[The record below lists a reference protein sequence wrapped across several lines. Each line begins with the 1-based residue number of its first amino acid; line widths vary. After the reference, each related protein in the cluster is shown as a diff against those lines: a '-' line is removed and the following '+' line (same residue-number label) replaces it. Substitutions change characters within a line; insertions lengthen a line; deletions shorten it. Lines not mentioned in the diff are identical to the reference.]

1 MEELLKTNDL
11 VLISAIA
18 SMFDEAGIAH
28 FVADANMSILEGS
41 LAMIPRR
48 ILVPSDQITAARR
61 LMREAGLGHELTP
74 EEGH

>member
-11 VLISAIA
+11 VLISAVGA
-18 SMFDEAGIAH
+18 MFDEARIAH

-48 ILVPSDQITAARR
+48 ILVPADQITAARR
-61 LMREAGLGHELTP
+61 LMRDAGLGHELTP
-74 EEGH
+74 EERS

>member
-11 VLISAIA
+11 VLISAVGA
-18 SMFDEAGIAH
+18 MFDEAGIAH

-48 ILVPSDQITAARR
+48 ILVPADQITAARH
-61 LMREAGLGHELTP
+61 LLREAGLGHELTP
-74 EEGH
+74 DEGR

>member
-11 VLISAIA
+11 VLISAVGA
-18 SMFDEAGIAH
+18 MFDEARIAH

-48 ILVPSDQITAARR
+48 ILVPADQITAARR
-61 LMREAGLGHELTP
+61 LMRDAGLGHELTP
-74 EEGH
+74 EEGR

>member
-11 VLISAIA
+11 VLISAVGA
-18 SMFDEAGIAH
+18 MFDEAGIAH

-48 ILVPSDQITAARR
+48 IFVPADQITAARH
-61 LMREAGLGHELTP
+61 LLREAGLGHELTP
-74 EEGH
+74 EEGR

>member
-11 VLISAIA
+11 VLISVVA

-48 ILVPSDQITAARR
+48 ILVPSDQIAAARR

-74 EEGH
+74 EEGR